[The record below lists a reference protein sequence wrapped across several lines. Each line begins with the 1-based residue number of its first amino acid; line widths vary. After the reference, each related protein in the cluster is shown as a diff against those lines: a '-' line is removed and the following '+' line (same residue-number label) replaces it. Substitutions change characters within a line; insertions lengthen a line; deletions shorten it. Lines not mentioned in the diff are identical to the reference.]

1 MAGGWRNRSDGFRW
15 WSVFKC
21 ELQRA
26 ALTFQLVKLGLPSSS
41 ARNVVW
47 DMEDDLQQIWG
58 GAISNRYKAYA
69 IVIPNKQKKR
79 LVFWCWKASAE
90 KIDPSA
96 QDHIILPVS
105 EILARVADQAK
116 QRTTALKRLAFAA
129 SRVNS
134 CDEVTAVPTLP
145 SLVTPVACD
154 VCKVLGSIGAY

>member
-1 MAGGWRNRSDGFRW
+1 MQPQPIQHTDVSRESRNLFTATEVAAAIGADLETINEWLEVGAIDRTVFGGGQFS
-15 WSVFKC
+15 KY

-26 ALTFQLVKLGLPSSS
+26 ALTFQLVKLGFPPSS

-69 IVIPNKQKKR
+69 IVTPNKQKKR
-79 LVFWCWKASAE
+79 LVFWCWKASVE

-96 QDHIILPVS
+96 QDHIILPIS

-116 QRTTALKRLAFAA
+116 QR
-129 SRVNS
+129 
-134 CDEVTAVPTLP
+134 PQH
-145 SLVTPVACD
+145 
-154 VCKVLGSIGAY
+154 